1 MMIKILFF
9 ARLQEEIG
17 KDSLNIEKAGLTV
30 DQLKQW
36 LEKEHGLQSLDQTMA
51 AVNEDYADGSEV
63 LKEGDTVALI
73 PPVSGG

>member
-1 MMIKILFF
+1 MIKVLFF
-9 ARLQEEIG
+9 ARLQEETG
-17 KDSLNIEKAGLTV
+17 KNSLEIEKAGLTV

-36 LEKEHGLQSLDQTMA
+36 LEKEHGLPSLDHTMA

-63 LKEGDTVALI
+63 LEDGDTVALI